1 MAYEDI
7 STSANLSHQKSLFEL
22 QQEQKNSAQL
32 IEVGRRHRL
41 IIWTPAFITLFA
53 LVLAVCLSVTTV
65 LIQGWLNGHY
75 SDKAVLLIYMP
86 LLFCLWLA
94 VLIKAHSIWVRG
106 GAVFACLWSLF
117 LAGNF
122 WLAMLAV
129 DSQAVSVVQTNI
141 AANSALLGAFLCF
154 SLAYTPFRLWDTW
167 FFRLLPVLPVIVLG
181 TSYLLHFKEVDVL
194 LRVESL
200 SIKLLLYLCCAVWLL
215 RPSCWRSQPGPA
227 FLFGLAPLTLLLFVL
242 PNVVGGEQVFFF
254 QQIFLLCI
262 LLGAMRIL
270 QGELQRSLPIP

>member
-7 STSANLSHQKSLFEL
+7 PASPYLDRQDSLSESI
-22 QQEQKNSAQL
+22 QEHNNQAQL
-32 IEVGRRHRL
+32 TATGRQQRL

-53 LVLAVCLSVTTV
+53 LVLAIGLSMTTV

-75 SDKAVLLIYMP
+75 SDKAVLLAYIP

-94 VLIKAHSIWVRG
+94 VLIKAHSAWVRT
-106 GAVFACLWSLF
+106 GALLACLWSLF

-122 WLAMLAV
+122 WLAMLSV
-129 DSQAVSVVQTNI
+129 DSQAISVVQTNI
-141 AANSALLGAFLCF
+141 AANSALLAAFLCF

-167 FFRLLPVLPVIVLG
+167 FFRLLPVLPLIVLG
-181 TSYLLHFKEVDVL
+181 TSYLHHFKEIDVL

-200 SIKLLLYLCCAVWLL
+200 SIKLLLYLCSAVWLL
-215 RPSCWRSQPGPA
+215 RPSCWRSQPGPT
-227 FLFGLAPLTLLLFVL
+227 FLFGLAPLMLLLFVL
-242 PNVVGGEQVFFF
+242 RNVVGDEQVFFF

-262 LLGAMRIL
+262 LLGAMRVL
-270 QGELQRSLPIP
+270 QGELRRSLSIP

>member
-1 MAYEDI
+1 MEYEDVP
-7 STSANLSHQKSLFEL
+7 SSKYLDQQDSLSE
-22 QQEQKNSAQL
+22 SAQKHNKQAQL
-32 IEVGRRHRL
+32 MATGRQQRL

-53 LVLAVCLSVTTV
+53 LVLAVGLSMTTV

-75 SDKAVLLIYMP
+75 SDKAVLLAYMP

-94 VLIKAHSIWVRG
+94 VLLKAHSTWMRM
-106 GAVFACLWSLF
+106 GAIFACLWSLF

-122 WLAMLAV
+122 WPAMLSV

-167 FFRLLPVLPVIVLG
+167 FFKLLPALPLIVLG
-181 TSYLLHFKEVDVL
+181 TSYLHHFKEIDVL

-200 SIKLLLYLCCAVWLL
+200 SIKLLLYLCSAVWLL
-215 RPSCWRSQPGPA
+215 RPSCWRSQPGPT

-254 QQIFLLCI
+254 QQIFLLCM
-262 LLGAMRIL
+262 LLGAIRIL
-270 QGELQRSLPIP
+270 QGELRRSLSIP